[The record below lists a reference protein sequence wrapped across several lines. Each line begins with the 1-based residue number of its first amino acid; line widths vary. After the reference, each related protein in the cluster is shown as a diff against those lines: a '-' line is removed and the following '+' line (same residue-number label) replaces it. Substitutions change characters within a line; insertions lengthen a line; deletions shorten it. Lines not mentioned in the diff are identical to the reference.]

1 MFCIPKASLLLVGFA
16 LSPSICQ
23 TAEEAEAERVSGAV
37 DQLEVVIERTCGDLD
52 LASCK
57 DSVRVE
63 FELDHAQDLSDD

>member
-1 MFCIPKASLLLVGFA
+1 MLIGFA
-16 LSPSICQ
+16 LSPSICK
-23 TAEEAEAERVSGAV
+23 TAEEAESEKLDNAI

-63 FELDHAQDLSDD
+63 FELDHAQDLSDE